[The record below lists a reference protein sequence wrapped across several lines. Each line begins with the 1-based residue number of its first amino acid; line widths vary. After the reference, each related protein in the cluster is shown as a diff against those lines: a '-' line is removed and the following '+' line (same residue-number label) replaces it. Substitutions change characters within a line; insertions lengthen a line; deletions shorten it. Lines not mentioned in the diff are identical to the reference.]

1 MAKRAKYVILSRKKR
16 KDVISLQTE
25 TRKPIR
31 PELIL
36 LIIAI
41 LSATLLV
48 VTVVLS
54 LPYMLQERKADP
66 SVVPGSLV
74 QYPKPTEE
82 EETVPL
88 TTPEER
94 PPLANP
100 YDRNDFQYIDNYLK
114 LQYGDSITAIDV
126 SAYQEDID
134 WQKVADSGVEMAMIR
149 AAFRGWGQAGVIKVD
164 EYVHKN
170 LQGADEVGLTV
181 GVYFFSQATSIEEVD
196 EEIDILLDIIKD
208 HNITGYVVFDW
219 EYVSEEARTAD
230 MDART
235 LTDCSLHFCKRVEE
249 AGYEPMVYFNAYQ
262 GINLLELEELK
273 AYDFWLARYTD
284 RMNFPYRVRMWQYTD
299 SGKVPGIKG
308 KVDINVFFPE
318 A

>member
-1 MAKRAKYVILSRKKR
+1 LAKRAKYVILSRKKR

-31 PELIL
+31 PEIIL

-54 LPYMLQERKADP
+54 LPYMLQEQEEDA
-66 SVVPGSLV
+66 SVVSESLIR
-74 QYPKPTEE
+74 YPQPAE
-82 EETVPL
+82 EETVPP

-149 AAFRGWGQAGVIKVD
+149 AAFRGWGEKGVIKVD

-235 LTDCSLHFCKRVEE
+235 LTDCSLHFCKRIEE

>member
-1 MAKRAKYVILSRKKR
+1 M
-16 KDVISLQTE
+16 ISLQTE

-31 PELIL
+31 PEIIL
-36 LIIAI
+36 LIIA
-41 LSATLLV
+41 LLAAALLA
-48 VTVVLS
+48 VTVWLS
-54 LPYMLQERKADP
+54 YPYLLAAQEETEDP
-66 SVVPGSLV
+66 VRGSLIR
-74 QYPKPTEE
+74 YPDPTEP
-82 EETVPL
+82 EETVPP
-88 TTPEER
+88 TSPEER
-94 PPLANP
+94 PPLSNP

-114 LQYGDSITAIDV
+114 LQYGNSITAIDV

-134 WQKVADSGVEMAMIR
+134 WQKVADSGVEIAMIR
-149 AAFRGWGQAGVIKVD
+149 AAFRGWGQAGVIKVA
-164 EYVHKN
+164 EYVHQN
-170 LQGADEVGLTV
+170 LQGADEAGLTV

-196 EEIDILLDIIKD
+196 EEIDVLLDIIKD

-219 EYVSEEARTAD
+219 EYVSEEARTANV
-230 MDART
+230 DART

-249 AGYEPMVYFNAYQ
+249 AGYVPMVYFNAYQ

-308 KVDINVFFPE
+308 NVDINVFFPE
-318 A
+318 G

>member
-1 MAKRAKYVILSRKKR
+1 M
-16 KDVISLQTE
+16 QTE

-31 PELIL
+31 PEIIL

-54 LPYMLQERKADP
+54 LPYMLQERKEDP

-74 QYPKPTEE
+74 QYPQSTEE
-82 EETVPL
+82 EETVPS

-219 EYVSEEARTAD
+219 EYVSEEARTANV
-230 MDART
+230 DART

-249 AGYEPMVYFNAYQ
+249 AGYVPMVYFNTYQ

>member
-1 MAKRAKYVILSRKKR
+1 M
-16 KDVISLQTE
+16 ISLQTE

-54 LPYMLQERKADP
+54 LPYILQEREEIP
-66 SVVPGSLV
+66 SAVPGSLI
-74 QYPKPTEE
+74 QYPQPTEAG
-82 EETVPL
+82 ETSPP
-88 TTPEER
+88 TDPAQC
-94 PPLANP
+94 PPLSNP
-100 YDRNDFQYIDNYLK
+100 YDHNDFQYIDNYLK
-114 LQYGDSITAIDV
+114 LQYGDSITAVDV
-126 SAYQEDID
+126 SAYQENID

-149 AAFRGWGQAGVIKVD
+149 AAFRGWGEKGVIKVD
-164 EYVHKN
+164 DYVHQN
-170 LQGADEVGLTV
+170 LTGADEAGLTV
-181 GVYFFSQATSIEEVD
+181 GVYFFSQATSVEEVD

-219 EYVSEEARTAD
+219 EYVSEEARTANV
-230 MDART
+230 DART
-235 LTDCSLHFCKRVEE
+235 LTDCSLHFCKRIEE
-249 AGYEPMVYFNAYQ
+249 AGYQPMVYFNAYQ
-262 GINLLELEELK
+262 GIHLLELEELK

>member
-1 MAKRAKYVILSRKKR
+1 MEILVINPGSTSTK
-16 KDVISLQTE
+16 
-25 TRKPIR
+25 
-31 PELIL
+31 
-36 LIIAI
+36 IAI
-41 LSATLLV
+41 YQDENPIYTESISHTPADLAPFPR
-48 VTVVLS
+48 VLEQ
-54 LPYMLQERKADP
+54 LEYRL
-66 SVVPGSLV
+66 
-74 QYPKPTEE
+74 
-82 EETVPL
+82 
-88 TTPEER
+88 
-94 PPLANP
+94 
-100 YDRNDFQYIDNYLK
+100 
-114 LQYGDSITAIDV
+114 
-126 SAYQEDID
+126 
-134 WQKVADSGVEMAMIR
+134 AMIR

-235 LTDCSLHFCKRVEE
+235 LTDCSLHFCKRIEE

>member
-1 MAKRAKYVILSRKKR
+1 M
-16 KDVISLQTE
+16 QTE

-31 PELIL
+31 PEIIL

-54 LPYMLQERKADP
+54 LPYMLQERKEDP

-74 QYPKPTEE
+74 QYPQSTEE
-82 EETVPL
+82 EETVPS

-149 AAFRGWGQAGVIKVD
+149 AAFRGWGEKGVIKVD

-219 EYVSEEARTAD
+219 EYVSEEARTANV
-230 MDART
+230 DART

-249 AGYEPMVYFNAYQ
+249 AGYVPMVYFNTYQ

>member
-1 MAKRAKYVILSRKKR
+1 M
-16 KDVISLQTE
+16 ISLQTE

-41 LSATLLV
+41 FSATLLV
-48 VTVVLS
+48 VTVVIS
-54 LPYMLQERKADP
+54 LPYILQAKEEIP
-66 SVVPGSLV
+66 SVVPESLI
-74 QYPKPTEE
+74 QYPQPTED
-82 EETVPL
+82 EETVLP
-88 TTPEER
+88 TDPAQR

-149 AAFRGWGQAGVIKVD
+149 AAFRGWGEKGVIKVD

-170 LQGADEVGLTV
+170 LKGADEVGLTV

-235 LTDCSLHFCKRVEE
+235 LTDCSLHFCKRIEE

-299 SGKVPGIKG
+299 SGRVPGIKG

>member
-1 MAKRAKYVILSRKKR
+1 M
-16 KDVISLQTE
+16 QTE

-31 PELIL
+31 PEIIL

-54 LPYMLQERKADP
+54 LPYMLQERKEDP

-74 QYPKPTEE
+74 QYPQSTEE
-82 EETVPL
+82 EETVPS

-149 AAFRGWGQAGVIKVD
+149 AAFRGWGEKGVIKVD

-181 GVYFFSQATSIEEVD
+181 GVYFFSQATSVEEVD

-219 EYVSEEARTAD
+219 EYVSEEARTANV
-230 MDART
+230 DART

-249 AGYEPMVYFNAYQ
+249 AGYVPMVYFNTYQ

>member
-1 MAKRAKYVILSRKKR
+1 
-16 KDVISLQTE
+16 
-25 TRKPIR
+25 
-31 PELIL
+31 
-36 LIIAI
+36 
-41 LSATLLV
+41 
-48 VTVVLS
+48 
-54 LPYMLQERKADP
+54 MLQERKEDP

-74 QYPKPTEE
+74 QYPQSTEE
-82 EETVPL
+82 EETVPS

-149 AAFRGWGQAGVIKVD
+149 AAFRGWGEKGVIKVD

-235 LTDCSLHFCKRVEE
+235 LTDCSLHFCKRIEE

>member
-1 MAKRAKYVILSRKKR
+1 M
-16 KDVISLQTE
+16 QTE

-31 PELIL
+31 PEIIL

-54 LPYMLQERKADP
+54 LPYMLQEQEEDA
-66 SVVPGSLV
+66 SVVSESLIR
-74 QYPKPTEE
+74 YPQPAE
-82 EETVPL
+82 EETVPP

-100 YDRNDFQYIDNYLK
+100 YDRNDCQYIDNYQK

-181 GVYFFSQATSIEEVD
+181 GVYFFSQATSIEEVN

-208 HNITGYVVFDW
+208 HNITGYVVYDW
-219 EYVSEEARTAD
+219 EYVSEEARTANV
-230 MDART
+230 DART

-249 AGYEPMVYFNAYQ
+249 AGYVPMVYFNTYQ

>member
-1 MAKRAKYVILSRKKR
+1 M
-16 KDVISLQTE
+16 QTE

-31 PELIL
+31 PEIIL

-54 LPYMLQERKADP
+54 LPYMLQEQEEDA
-66 SVVPGSLV
+66 SVVSESLIR
-74 QYPKPTEE
+74 YPQPAE
-82 EETVPL
+82 EETVPP

-149 AAFRGWGQAGVIKVD
+149 AAFRGWGEKGVIKVD

-181 GVYFFSQATSIEEVD
+181 GVYFFSQATSVEEVD

-219 EYVSEEARTAD
+219 EYVSEEARTANV
-230 MDART
+230 DART
-235 LTDCSLHFCKRVEE
+235 LTDCSLHFCKRIEE
-249 AGYEPMVYFNAYQ
+249 AGYEPMVYFNTYQ

>member
-1 MAKRAKYVILSRKKR
+1 M
-16 KDVISLQTE
+16 QTE

-54 LPYMLQERKADP
+54 LPYMLQERKEDP

-74 QYPKPTEE
+74 QYPRPTEE
-82 EETVPL
+82 EETVPT

-94 PPLANP
+94 PPLSNP

-219 EYVSEEARTAD
+219 EYVSEEARTAN

-249 AGYEPMVYFNAYQ
+249 AGYVPMVYFNTYQ

-299 SGKVPGIKG
+299 SGEVPGIKG

>member
-1 MAKRAKYVILSRKKR
+1 M
-16 KDVISLQTE
+16 QTE

-31 PELIL
+31 PEIIL

-54 LPYMLQERKADP
+54 LPYMLQEQEEDA
-66 SVVPGSLV
+66 SVVSESLIR
-74 QYPKPTEE
+74 YPQPAE
-82 EETVPL
+82 EETVPP

-149 AAFRGWGQAGVIKVD
+149 AAFRGWGEKGVIKVD

-219 EYVSEEARTAD
+219 EYVSEEARTANV
-230 MDART
+230 DART
-235 LTDCSLHFCKRVEE
+235 LTDCSLHFCKRIEE
-249 AGYEPMVYFNAYQ
+249 AGYVPMVYFNTYQ

>member
-1 MAKRAKYVILSRKKR
+1 M
-16 KDVISLQTE
+16 QTE

-54 LPYMLQERKADP
+54 LPYMLQERKEDP

-74 QYPKPTEE
+74 QYPQSTEE
-82 EETVPL
+82 EETVPS

-149 AAFRGWGQAGVIKVD
+149 AAFRGWGEKGVIKVD

-219 EYVSEEARTAD
+219 EYVSEEARTANV
-230 MDART
+230 DART
-235 LTDCSLHFCKRVEE
+235 LTDCSLHFCKRIEE
-249 AGYEPMVYFNAYQ
+249 AGYEPMVYFNTYQ

>member
-1 MAKRAKYVILSRKKR
+1 M
-16 KDVISLQTE
+16 QTE

-41 LSATLLV
+41 FSATLLV

-54 LPYMLQERKADP
+54 LPYILQAKEEIP
-66 SVVPGSLV
+66 SVVPGSLI
-74 QYPKPTEE
+74 QYPQPTEA
-82 EETVPL
+82 EETVPP
-88 TTPEER
+88 TDPAQR

-149 AAFRGWGQAGVIKVD
+149 AAFRGWGEKGVIKVD

-219 EYVSEEARTAD
+219 EYVSEEARTANV
-230 MDART
+230 DART
-235 LTDCSLHFCKRVEE
+235 LTDCSLHFCKRIEE

>member
-1 MAKRAKYVILSRKKR
+1 MAKRAKYVILSREKR

-41 LSATLLV
+41 FSATLLV

-54 LPYMLQERKADP
+54 LPYMLQERKEDP
-66 SVVPGSLV
+66 SVVPGSLI
-74 QYPKPTEE
+74 QYPQPAED
-82 EETVPL
+82 EETVPP
-88 TTPEER
+88 TDPSQR

-149 AAFRGWGQAGVIKVD
+149 AAFRGWGEKGVIKVD

-181 GVYFFSQATSIEEVD
+181 GVYFFSQATSVEEVD

-235 LTDCSLHFCKRVEE
+235 LTDCSLHFCKRIEE

>member
-1 MAKRAKYVILSRKKR
+1 M
-16 KDVISLQTE
+16 QTE

-31 PELIL
+31 PEIIL

-54 LPYMLQERKADP
+54 LPYMLQEQEEDA
-66 SVVPGSLV
+66 SVVSESLIR
-74 QYPKPTEE
+74 YPQPAE
-82 EETVPL
+82 EETVPP

-149 AAFRGWGQAGVIKVD
+149 AAFRGWGEKGVIKVD

-181 GVYFFSQATSIEEVD
+181 GVYFFSQATSVEEVD

-219 EYVSEEARTAD
+219 EYVSEEARTANV
-230 MDART
+230 DART
-235 LTDCSLHFCKRVEE
+235 LTDCSLHFCKRIEE
-249 AGYEPMVYFNAYQ
+249 AGYVPMVYFNTYQ

>member
-1 MAKRAKYVILSRKKR
+1 M
-16 KDVISLQTE
+16 QTE

-31 PELIL
+31 PEIIL

-54 LPYMLQERKADP
+54 LPYMLQEQEEDA
-66 SVVPGSLV
+66 SVVSESLIR
-74 QYPKPTEE
+74 YPQPAE
-82 EETVPL
+82 EETVPP

-149 AAFRGWGQAGVIKVD
+149 AAFRGWGEKGVIKVD

-181 GVYFFSQATSIEEVD
+181 GVYFFSQATSVEEVD

-219 EYVSEEARTAD
+219 EYVSEEARTANV
-230 MDART
+230 DART

-249 AGYEPMVYFNAYQ
+249 AGYVPMVYFNTYQ

>member
-1 MAKRAKYVILSRKKR
+1 M
-16 KDVISLQTE
+16 QTE

-54 LPYMLQERKADP
+54 LPYMLQERKEDP

-74 QYPKPTEE
+74 QYPQSTEE
-82 EETVPL
+82 EETVPS

-149 AAFRGWGQAGVIKVD
+149 AAFRGWGEKGVIKVD

-181 GVYFFSQATSIEEVD
+181 GVYFFSQATSVEEVD

-219 EYVSEEARTAD
+219 EYVSEEARTANV
-230 MDART
+230 DART

-249 AGYEPMVYFNAYQ
+249 AGYVPMVYFNTYQ

>member
-1 MAKRAKYVILSRKKR
+1 M
-16 KDVISLQTE
+16 QTE

-31 PELIL
+31 PEIIL

-54 LPYMLQERKADP
+54 LPYMLQEQEEDA
-66 SVVPGSLV
+66 SVVSESLIR
-74 QYPKPTEE
+74 YPQPAE
-82 EETVPL
+82 EETVPP

-149 AAFRGWGQAGVIKVD
+149 AAFRGWGEKGVIKVD

-219 EYVSEEARTAD
+219 EYVSEEARTANV
-230 MDART
+230 DART

-249 AGYEPMVYFNAYQ
+249 AGYVPMVYFNTYQ

>member
-1 MAKRAKYVILSRKKR
+1 M
-16 KDVISLQTE
+16 QTE

-41 LSATLLV
+41 FSATLLV

-54 LPYMLQERKADP
+54 LPYMLQERKEDP

-74 QYPKPTEE
+74 QYPQPTEK
-82 EETVPL
+82 EETVPS
-88 TTPEER
+88 TSPEER

-149 AAFRGWGQAGVIKVD
+149 AAFRGWGEKGVIKVD

-235 LTDCSLHFCKRVEE
+235 LTECSLHFCKRIEE

-299 SGKVPGIKG
+299 SGEVPGIKG

>member
-1 MAKRAKYVILSRKKR
+1 M
-16 KDVISLQTE
+16 QTE

-54 LPYMLQERKADP
+54 LPYMLQERKEDP

-74 QYPKPTEE
+74 QYPQSTEE
-82 EETVPL
+82 EETVPS

-149 AAFRGWGQAGVIKVD
+149 AAFRGWGEKGVIKVD

-181 GVYFFSQATSIEEVD
+181 GVYFFSQATSVEEVD

-219 EYVSEEARTAD
+219 EYVSEEARTANV
-230 MDART
+230 DART
-235 LTDCSLHFCKRVEE
+235 LTDCSLHFCKRIEE
-249 AGYEPMVYFNAYQ
+249 AGYEPMVYFNTYQ

>member
-1 MAKRAKYVILSRKKR
+1 M
-16 KDVISLQTE
+16 QTE

-31 PELIL
+31 PEIIL

-74 QYPKPTEE
+74 QYPQPTEE
-82 EETVPL
+82 EETVPP

-149 AAFRGWGQAGVIKVD
+149 AAFRGWGEKGVIKVD

-235 LTDCSLHFCKRVEE
+235 LTDCSLHFCKRIEE

>member
-1 MAKRAKYVILSRKKR
+1 M
-16 KDVISLQTE
+16 QTE

-31 PELIL
+31 PEIIL

-54 LPYMLQERKADP
+54 LPYMLQEQEEDA
-66 SVVPGSLV
+66 SVVSESLIR
-74 QYPKPTEE
+74 YPQPAE
-82 EETVPL
+82 EETVPP

-219 EYVSEEARTAD
+219 EYVSEEARTANV
-230 MDART
+230 DART

-249 AGYEPMVYFNAYQ
+249 AGYVPMVYFNTYQ

>member
-1 MAKRAKYVILSRKKR
+1 M
-16 KDVISLQTE
+16 QTE

-54 LPYMLQERKADP
+54 LPYMLQERKEDP

-74 QYPKPTEE
+74 QYPQSTEE
-82 EETVPL
+82 EETVPS
-88 TTPEER
+88 TSPEER

-126 SAYQEDID
+126 SAYQEEID

-149 AAFRGWGQAGVIKVD
+149 AAFRGWGEKGVIKVD

-235 LTDCSLHFCKRVEE
+235 LTDCSLHFCKRIEE

>member
-1 MAKRAKYVILSRKKR
+1 M
-16 KDVISLQTE
+16 QTE

-31 PELIL
+31 PEIIL

-54 LPYMLQERKADP
+54 LPYMLQEREEDA
-66 SVVPGSLV
+66 SVVSESLIR
-74 QYPKPTEE
+74 YPQPAE
-82 EETVPL
+82 EETVPS

-149 AAFRGWGQAGVIKVD
+149 AAFRGWGEKGVIKVD

-219 EYVSEEARTAD
+219 EYVSEEARTANV
-230 MDART
+230 DART

-249 AGYEPMVYFNAYQ
+249 AGYVPMVYFNTYQ

-299 SGKVPGIKG
+299 SGEVPGIKG

>member
-1 MAKRAKYVILSRKKR
+1 M
-16 KDVISLQTE
+16 QTE

-54 LPYMLQERKADP
+54 LPYMLQERKEDP

-74 QYPKPTEE
+74 QYPQSTEE
-82 EETVPL
+82 EETVPS

-94 PPLANP
+94 LPLANP

-126 SAYQEDID
+126 SAYQENID

-149 AAFRGWGQAGVIKVD
+149 AAFRGWGEKGVIKVD
-164 EYVHKN
+164 EHVHKN

-219 EYVSEEARTAD
+219 EYVSEEARTANV
-230 MDART
+230 DART
-235 LTDCSLHFCKRVEE
+235 LTDCSLHFCKRIEE

>member
-1 MAKRAKYVILSRKKR
+1 M
-16 KDVISLQTE
+16 QTE

-31 PELIL
+31 PEIIL
-36 LIIAI
+36 LIVAI
-41 LSATLLV
+41 ISAALLV
-48 VTVVLS
+48 VTVVFS
-54 LPYMLQERKADP
+54 LPYMIQALEEQNGGASGNLISYPQPADP
-66 SVVPGSLV
+66 
-74 QYPKPTEE
+74 
-82 EETVPL
+82 EETTAP
-88 TTPEER
+88 TTAEER
-94 PPLANP
+94 LPLSNP

-126 SAYQEDID
+126 SAYQENID

-149 AAFRGWGQAGVIKVD
+149 AAFRGWGQAGVIKED
-164 EYVHKN
+164 EYAHQN
-170 LQGADEVGLTV
+170 LQGADEAGLTV

-196 EEIDILLDIIKD
+196 EEIDVLLDIIKD

-219 EYVSEEARTAD
+219 EYVSEEARTANV
-230 MDART
+230 DART
-235 LTDCSLHFCKRVEE
+235 LTDCSLHFCKRIEE
-249 AGYEPMVYFNAYQ
+249 AGYVPMVYFNTYQ

-308 KVDINVFFPE
+308 NVDINVFFPE

>member
-1 MAKRAKYVILSRKKR
+1 M
-16 KDVISLQTE
+16 QTE

-54 LPYMLQERKADP
+54 LPYMLQERKEDP

-74 QYPKPTEE
+74 QYPQPTEE
-82 EETVPL
+82 EETVPP

-149 AAFRGWGQAGVIKVD
+149 AAFRGWGEKGVIKVD

-235 LTDCSLHFCKRVEE
+235 LTDCSLHFCKRIEE

>member
-1 MAKRAKYVILSRKKR
+1 M
-16 KDVISLQTE
+16 QTE

-74 QYPKPTEE
+74 QYPQPTEE
-82 EETVPL
+82 EETVPP

-149 AAFRGWGQAGVIKVD
+149 AAFRGWGEKGVIKVD

-196 EEIDILLDIIKD
+196 EEIDILLDTIKD

-235 LTDCSLHFCKRVEE
+235 LTDCSLHFCKRIEE

>member
-1 MAKRAKYVILSRKKR
+1 M
-16 KDVISLQTE
+16 QTE

-31 PELIL
+31 PEIIL

-54 LPYMLQERKADP
+54 LPYMLQEQEEDA
-66 SVVPGSLV
+66 SVVSESLIR
-74 QYPKPTEE
+74 YPQPED
-82 EETVPL
+82 EETVPP
-88 TTPEER
+88 TDPSQR

-149 AAFRGWGQAGVIKVD
+149 AAFRGWGEKGVIKVD

-219 EYVSEEARTAD
+219 EYVSEEARTANV
-230 MDART
+230 DART
-235 LTDCSLHFCKRVEE
+235 LTDCSLHFCKRIEE
-249 AGYEPMVYFNAYQ
+249 AGYVPMVYFNTYQ

>member
-1 MAKRAKYVILSRKKR
+1 M
-16 KDVISLQTE
+16 QTE

-41 LSATLLV
+41 FSATLLV

-54 LPYMLQERKADP
+54 LPYMLQERKEDP

-74 QYPKPTEE
+74 QYPRPTEE
-82 EETVPL
+82 EETVPS

-149 AAFRGWGQAGVIKVD
+149 AAFRGWGEKGVIKVD

-196 EEIDILLDIIKD
+196 EEIDILLDTIKD

-235 LTDCSLHFCKRVEE
+235 LTDCSLHFCKRIEE

>member
-1 MAKRAKYVILSRKKR
+1 LAKRAKYVILSRKKR

-31 PELIL
+31 PEIIL

-54 LPYMLQERKADP
+54 LPYMLQEQEEDA
-66 SVVPGSLV
+66 SVVSESLIR
-74 QYPKPTEE
+74 YPQPAE
-82 EETVPL
+82 EETVPP

-134 WQKVADSGVEMAMIR
+134 WQKVADSGVEMAIIR
-149 AAFRGWGQAGVIKVD
+149 AAFRGWGEKGVIKVD

-181 GVYFFSQATSIEEVD
+181 GVYFFSQATSVEEVD

-219 EYVSEEARTAD
+219 EYVSEEARTAN

-249 AGYEPMVYFNAYQ
+249 AGYVPMVYFNTYQ

-299 SGKVPGIKG
+299 SGEVPGIKG

>member
-1 MAKRAKYVILSRKKR
+1 M
-16 KDVISLQTE
+16 QTE

-54 LPYMLQERKADP
+54 LPYMLQERKEDP

-74 QYPKPTEE
+74 QYPQSTEE
-82 EETVPL
+82 QETVPS

-219 EYVSEEARTAD
+219 EYVSEEARTANV
-230 MDART
+230 DART

-249 AGYEPMVYFNAYQ
+249 AGYVPMVYFNTYQ

>member
-1 MAKRAKYVILSRKKR
+1 
-16 KDVISLQTE
+16 VISLQTE

-54 LPYMLQERKADP
+54 LPYMLQERKEDP

-74 QYPKPTEE
+74 QYPQPTEE
-82 EETVPL
+82 EETVPP
-88 TTPEER
+88 TDPAQR

-149 AAFRGWGQAGVIKVD
+149 AAFRGWGEKGVIKVD

>member
-1 MAKRAKYVILSRKKR
+1 M
-16 KDVISLQTE
+16 QTE

-31 PELIL
+31 PEIIL

-54 LPYMLQERKADP
+54 LPYMLQEQEEDA
-66 SVVPGSLV
+66 SVVSESLIR
-74 QYPKPTEE
+74 YPQPAE
-82 EETVPL
+82 EETVPP

-94 PPLANP
+94 PPLTNP

-219 EYVSEEARTAD
+219 EYVSEEARTANV
-230 MDART
+230 DART

-249 AGYEPMVYFNAYQ
+249 AGYVPMVYFNTYQ

-299 SGKVPGIKG
+299 SGEVPGIKG